1 MQVKKGKL
9 KAAVALGTAALLWS
23 IPSLNIFGVVA
34 MIISWGA
41 YGGGRKKDA
50 MLSGIFYIIALVV
63 SVLFGIL
70 LAMAGNDFTSSEFEA
85 GLSSLMRFSAML
97 SVLGDILYLA
107 AAVFSFMGAK
117 ELTGSEGKGYFD

>member
-9 KAAVALGTAALLWS
+9 KAAVAMGTAALLWS

-50 MLSGIFYIIALVV
+50 AGAGVFYIIALIV
-63 SVLFGIL
+63 SILFGFIIL
-70 LAMAGNDFTSSEFEA
+70 KIMGGMVAGGSMGVQRLINVITVMSLA
-85 GLSSLMRFSAML
+85 
-97 SVLGDILYLA
+97 GDALYIA
-107 AAVFSFMGAK
+107 AAVFSFLGAK
-117 ELTGSEGKGYFD
+117 ELTGAEGKGYFD

>member
-9 KAAVALGTAALLWS
+9 KAAVAMGTAALLWS

-50 MLSGIFYIIALVV
+50 LLSGIFYIIAFIVSIIFCVV
-63 SVLFGIL
+63 SLKIMGGLV
-70 LAMAGNDFTSSEFEA
+70 AGGSGGVERLMNIITVM
-85 GLSSLMRFSAML
+85 SLIGGA
-97 SVLGDILYLA
+97 LYIT
-107 AAVFSFMGAK
+107 AAVFSFLGAK